1 MTVVMNRKQWHSIF
15 KKKLQ
20 SPDSNSAQTVVV
32 ESAIICYLHA
42 EGARVTRASLV
53 SRDVTM
59 RQVRATSRTGRSTS
73 PAAQI
78 EERKAVAKYPCSK
91 LKAIKLRTAAHST
104 PRTV

>member
-1 MTVVMNRKQWHSIF
+1 MTVVMNRKQWHSIV

-20 SPDSNSAQTVVV
+20 SPDSNSAQTVVA

-59 RQVRATSRTGRSTS
+59 R
-73 PAAQI
+73 
-78 EERKAVAKYPCSK
+78 
-91 LKAIKLRTAAHST
+91 
-104 PRTV
+104 